1 VRISDSDSFIDLCK
15 NYRIAVYIFTSIL
28 YILVEDFYSQ
38 IAIQNFLI
46 IIGMGIAC
54 FLGNYMYDALEEQ
67 VVLTRLTLVF
77 ELFAYGI
84 FVYTSGGFSST
95 YLWYYVCCL
104 LVVMNRKED
113 FSFIFFGSAWCLF
126 CAWSGISDF
135 DTILRLKL
143 NIVAG
148 VGMTL
153 GSFFI
158 LKINFDIGK
167 LKIGDFIEFEGELQ
181 KNPLIEFLN
190 AFVDIYKLVDIF
202 SEESHLGNKS
212 KAKTQEKVNQKIIKQ
227 IKSFSDELKH
237 SGTIDFILSSEQ
249 GDIVLST
256 QEQYLSN
263 DNISEIL
270 GGTFKVL
277 GKVIAICE
285 DDSNNINLLRKTTL
299 SLLPEELLEEVF
311 AGFKSDEMEQFNLP
325 EFKTKIKGPAM
336 IVIPIAIYS

>member
-1 VRISDSDSFIDLCK
+1 MVDYKNKNSLIVPIYINEKIVIDMLAIIDDGFSKVSQINSVENIDKNEKNAVKVGVSTSSIISKFLKIDFK
-15 NYRIAVYIFTSIL
+15 GDIANQKTTQRNNSMSKEKVHTNVSLLSKFRSYIF
-28 YILVEDFYSQ
+28 E
-38 IAIQNFLI
+38 N
-46 IIGMGIAC
+46 
-54 FLGNYMYDALEEQ
+54 E
-67 VVLTRLTLVF
+67 
-77 ELFAYGI
+77 
-84 FVYTSGGFSST
+84 
-95 YLWYYVCCL
+95 
-104 LVVMNRKED
+104 
-113 FSFIFFGSAWCLF
+113 
-126 CAWSGISDF
+126 
-135 DTILRLKL
+135 
-143 NIVAG
+143 
-148 VGMTL
+148 
-153 GSFFI
+153 I

-181 KNPLIEFLN
+181 KNPLIEFLD

-212 KAKTQEKVNQKIIKQ
+212 KAKTQEKENQKIIKQ

-311 AGFKSDEMEQFNLP
+311 AGFKSGEVEQFNLP